1 MRGQVAVFS
10 RSKCFGFI
18 KPTAGDGVLSVF
30 FHATEARYRKPKAGD
45 VVEFENGPRQH
56 GRVRAQAVRLV
67 ERAPEVRGN

>member
-18 KPTAGDGVLSVF
+18 KPAAGDAVLSVF

-45 VVEFENGPRQH
+45 LVEFENGPRQH
-56 GRVRAQAVRLV
+56 GRVRAQGVRLV
-67 ERAPEVRGN
+67 QRETPLR